1 MFKIH
6 MLFSSS
12 QIKSY
17 FHQVRF
23 GTMLQKACKLDCE
36 PEKFL
41 STKLK
46 CRLQQTNQLA
56 DWNFSFREMLCQE
69 LNGGQSFFCLRGKMK
84 SLTETLIESS
94 VSDVRDW
101 HKPNY
106 SFSEKS

>member
-1 MFKIH
+1 